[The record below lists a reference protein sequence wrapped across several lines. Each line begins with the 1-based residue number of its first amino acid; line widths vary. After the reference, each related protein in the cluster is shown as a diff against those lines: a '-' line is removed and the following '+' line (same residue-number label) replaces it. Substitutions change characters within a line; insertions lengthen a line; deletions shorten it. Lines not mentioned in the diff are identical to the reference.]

1 MPVEIIEES
10 QFDTMLAKWLCMY
23 LDTEYMLR
31 MDKLDPPIQ
40 NMLTR
45 QLSLCLDV

>member
-23 LDTEYMLR
+23 LDTEYV
-31 MDKLDPPIQ
+31 K
-40 NMLTR
+40 NG
-45 QLSLCLDV
+45 